1 MIALV
6 QIIRTLEDKMA
17 KTIGIPVKGFQF
29 DASGKLKKK
38 PPRMSVSKRIAA
50 SKSKRVRPTKRVK
63 GMINK
68 P

>member
-17 KTIGIPVKGFQF
+17 KTGIPVKGFQF
-29 DASGKLKKK
+29 TEDGKLKKK

-50 SKSKRVRPTKRVK
+50 SKSKKVRPTKRVK

>member
-6 QIIRTLEDKMA
+6 QIIRTLEDKMV
-17 KTIGIPVKGFQF
+17 KTTGIPIKGFQF
-29 DASGKLKKK
+29 KDGALVKK
-38 PPRMSVSKRIAA
+38 PPRMSVSKRIAV
-50 SKSKRVRPTKRVK
+50 SKSKRVKVSKRVK

>member
-17 KTIGIPVKGFQF
+17 KTGIPVKGFQF

-38 PPRMSVSKRIAA
+38 PARMSVSKRIAV
-50 SKSKRVRPTKRVK
+50 SKSKRIRVTRKTKGAQRP
-63 GMINK
+63 
-68 P
+68 